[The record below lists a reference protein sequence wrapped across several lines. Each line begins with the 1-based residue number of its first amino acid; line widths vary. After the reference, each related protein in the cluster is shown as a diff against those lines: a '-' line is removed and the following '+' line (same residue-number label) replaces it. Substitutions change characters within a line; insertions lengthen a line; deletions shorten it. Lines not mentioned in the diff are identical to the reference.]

1 MTCLLFCLT
10 IFSGFNSLETSGDS
24 VYLGESFSIFL
35 TYSHP
40 RDCSVSMVTDSSLWH
55 PFIIEA
61 APLKELMTLGED
73 SLSSVFTLKG
83 AIFSQIDSALI
94 TIPPA
99 VFYFPDTSYTDSLRS
114 LNVHILSVLS
124 GPDDTVL
131 SPLRPRLDLPPKPPE
146 PLYKKLFRLT
156 LRFWYIPLIIIATIL
171 AAGAAYALIR
181 RSAKKKFFVLS
192 PKEKAMMDLSNIF
205 KSYLKDK
212 PDVSK
217 DFYEELSEVFKEYS
231 EKVSTLKTKKM
242 TVKEIQDVF
251 LKSFYVSKEIQKALS
266 SFNRASE
273 LAKFS
278 KESFNSEKGNDDFE
292 AVRDFVWVFP
302 LVKKDEDK
310 PKDIQDA

>member
-1 MTCLLFCLT
+1 MISLLIPLA
-10 IFSGFNSLETSGDS
+10 IFAGFNSFETSEDS
-24 VYLGESFSIFL
+24 VYLGERFSIVIS
-35 TYSHP
+35 YSHP
-40 RDCSVSMVTDSSLWH
+40 RDCSVSVVSDSSLWH
-55 PFIIEA
+55 PFIIENS
-61 APLKELMTLGED
+61 PIKELLTRGED
-73 SLSSVFTLKG
+73 SLSSVFTFSG
-83 AIFSQIDSALI
+83 AIFSQVDSSLI

-99 VFYFPDTSYTDSLRS
+99 IFYFPDTSYTDTLHSF
-114 LNVHILSVLS
+114 NVHILSVLS
-124 GPDDTVL
+124 GPEDTIL
-131 SPLRPRLDLPPKPPE
+131 CPLRPRLDLPPKPPE

-156 LRFWYIPLIIIATIL
+156 LRFWYVPLIIIGAVL
-171 AAGAAYALIR
+171 VAGAAYALIK

-212 PDVSK
+212 PEVSK

-242 TVKEIQDVF
+242 TVKEIQDIF

-278 KESFNSEKGNDDFE
+278 KEFFSSEKGNEDFE

-302 LVKKDEDK
+302 LVKIGEDK
-310 PKDIQDA
+310 QKDI